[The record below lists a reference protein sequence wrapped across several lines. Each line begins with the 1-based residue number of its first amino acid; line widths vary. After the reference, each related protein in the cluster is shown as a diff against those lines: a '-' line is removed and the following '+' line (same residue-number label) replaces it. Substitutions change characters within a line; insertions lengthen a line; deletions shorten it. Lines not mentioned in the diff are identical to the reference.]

1 MTKTR
6 HGLPLKSV
14 VVCVS
19 TVEDLELLTRAPGA
33 VVTAGGAAVFGGT
46 VMAFPA
52 ELRIVWASVM
62 APPPEV
68 DRLIGGL
75 PGGGGGGG
83 DGGGGALT
91 RFWLRMGARCS

>member
-1 MTKTR
+1 M
-6 HGLPLKSV
+6 

-19 TVEDLELLTRAPGA
+19 TADELELITRAPGA
-33 VVTAGGAAVFGGT
+33 VVTPGGGAVIGGT

-75 PGGGGGGG
+75 PDDGGGGGGG
-83 DGGGGALT
+83 GGGGART